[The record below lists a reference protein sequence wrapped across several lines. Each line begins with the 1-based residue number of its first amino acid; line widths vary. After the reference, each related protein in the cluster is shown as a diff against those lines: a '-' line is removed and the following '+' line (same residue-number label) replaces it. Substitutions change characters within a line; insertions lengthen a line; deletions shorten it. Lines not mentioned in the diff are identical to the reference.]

1 MAEIRFRDN
10 STTGRENRRKDCR
23 KETGMKL
30 LIRWIVRLLGIAF
43 WLLCI
48 PFALIMALLMA
59 LSELATLCYAALF
72 WAFDEENRS
81 LSYWFWHTADPYGHL
96 SNKFRLPSV
105 EILRGYFVEIPL
117 FLLGRGLTNSDDQVY
132 S

>member
-1 MAEIRFRDN
+1 
-10 STTGRENRRKDCR
+10 
-23 KETGMKL
+23 MKL
-30 LIRWIVRLLGIAF
+30 LIRFVVRLLGIAL

-48 PFALIMALLMA
+48 PFALIMALVMA
-59 LSELATLCYAALF
+59 AGELATLCYAALF
-72 WAFDEENRS
+72 WAFDDENRS
-81 LSYWFWHTADPYGHL
+81 LSYWFWHKADPYAIL
-96 SNKFRLPSV
+96 SDKLSLPSV